1 MQTFSQTSNRRR
13 RMIHLRLIAIVCSAF
28 IATLSPCRADD
39 ASGPALKR
47 GVSLSNWF
55 SDSARQSLSANDFQ
69 TIAKAEFDFVRIPV
83 NPEFWGFSL
92 LDAASGRVLFDFSK
106 VDQAIALARDN
117 GLAVV
122 FDIYAGDGF
131 MGQLE
136 QDPKGELGF
145 IALWR
150 RLAEHYKDYPTDR
163 IAFEILSEPAYAAD
177 PAKYMVMISG
187 VVSAIRAVAPKN
199 IVIVDAPGG
208 AAIDGLEGLTPIPDD
223 NIYYGF
229 HYYEPYVVTHQGLRT
244 SPVHG
249 RSLRYVRRLPYPA
262 SSMKPGA
269 DYAPNA
275 ADSIEAKKEISDY
288 ASAGWD
294 AEHIAARIGRAADWA
309 AANHTHV
316 ICTEFGIVR
325 NFADPAVR
333 YQWIADTRKA
343 LEAVKIGWAVWDYA
357 DAFGI
362 TQLVGDTTVDARDR
376 SIRLADPVN
385 GSRNIEPDAIQ
396 ALFGG

>member
-1 MQTFSQTSNRRR
+1 MQTSSRTSNICRL
-13 RMIHLRLIAIVCSAF
+13 MIRLRLLAIVCSVF
-28 IATLSPCRADD
+28 IFTLSPCRADD
-39 ASGPALKR
+39 ASSPALKR

-69 TIAKAEFDFVRIPV
+69 TIAKAGFDFVRIPV

-92 LDAASGRVLFDFSK
+92 FDAASGRVLFDFSK

-117 GLAVV
+117 GLTVV
-122 FDIYAGDGF
+122 FDVYAGDGF

-150 RLAEHYKDYPTDR
+150 RLAEHYKDYPPGR
-163 IAFEILSEPAYAAD
+163 IAFEILSEPPYAAD
-177 PAKYMVMISG
+177 PVKYMVMISG

-208 AAIDGLEGLTPIPDD
+208 GAIDGLEGLTAVADE

-229 HYYEPYVVTHQGLRT
+229 HYYEPYILTHQGLRT
-244 SPVHG
+244 LPIHG
-249 RSLRYVRRLPYPA
+249 RALRYVRQLPYPA
-262 SSMKPGA
+262 SAMKSGA

-275 ADSIEAKKEISDY
+275 ADSIGAKKEISDY

-294 AEHIAARIGRAADWA
+294 AEHIAARIGRASDWA

-343 LEAVKIGWAVWDYA
+343 LEADKIGWAVWDYA

-362 TQLVGDTTVDARDR
+362 TQLIGDTTVDARDR

-385 GSRNIEPDAIQ
+385 GSRNIEPDALQ